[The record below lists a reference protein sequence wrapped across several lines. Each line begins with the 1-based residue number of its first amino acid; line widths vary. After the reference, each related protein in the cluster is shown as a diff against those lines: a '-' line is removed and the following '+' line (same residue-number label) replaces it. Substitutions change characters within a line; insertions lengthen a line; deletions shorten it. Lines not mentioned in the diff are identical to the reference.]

1 MANKLKKRKHLTK
14 PIIILVEPQLG
25 ENIGMSARAMMNCGL
40 SELRLVNPRDGWP
53 NSNAIAAS
61 AEADKVIRNTRVYQ
75 NTSEA
80 IADLEVVFAAS
91 ARVRDMTKP
100 IINPE
105 QAVEEFFLLS
115 ESSTRIGVMFGCESK
130 GLKNDDV
137 TLADALINIPLNPH
151 FNSLNL
157 AQAVY
162 TICYEWFKNSN
173 TASSFEN
180 TAFKKPPLAKKQALI
195 NLFEHLETELERSG
209 FLRISEKKPS
219 MKRNLRNMLIKAQLT
234 DQEVQTFR
242 GIIRSL
248 CSHKNPLD

>member
-1 MANKLKKRKHLTK
+1 
-14 PIIILVEPQLG
+14 
-25 ENIGMSARAMMNCGL
+25 MSARAMMNCGL

-151 FNSLNL
+151 FNSPGS
-157 AQAVY
+157 QW
-162 TICYEWFKNSN
+162 TGI
-173 TASSFEN
+173 TSSAPRGRKR
-180 TAFKKPPLAKKQALI
+180 T
-195 NLFEHLETELERSG
+195 RSEF
-209 FLRISEKKPS
+209 FLRVDKKMHRCGGNS
-219 MKRNLRNMLIKAQLT
+219 TRWARFWYL
-234 DQEVQTFR
+234 FYS
-242 GIIRSL
+242 IRPFL
-248 CSHKNPLD
+248 QFCAF